1 MDGIDVA
8 SHPLDRVESFVRG
21 IGEQPS
27 ILPIAQETT
36 MATRTFALVFALLV
50 CFLLDP
56 QPVRAAENYMIDPAH
71 TSIVFSVSHAKLSY
85 TYGFFRKAAGAY
97 ILDKTNPANSRFRLT
112 IDADSLDTNHAER
125 DKHLRSADFFDVQ
138 RFPSIDFE
146 STSCTAARGQDG
158 SVIYQ
163 VTGNM
168 TIHGVT
174 RQITLPLKML
184 GEGKGP
190 FGDQRSGFLC
200 QVDLKRSDF
209 GMTNLLNMV
218 GDSIGITV
226 SFEGMLQESAAG
238 TTQQR

>member
-1 MDGIDVA
+1 MLAVVVA
-8 SHPLDRVESFVRG
+8 SLAIAFLTA
-21 IGEQPS
+21 QPAR
-27 ILPIAQETT
+27 PAET
-36 MATRTFALVFALLV
+36 
-50 CFLLDP
+50 
-56 QPVRAAENYMIDPAH
+56 YMIDPAH

-85 TYGFFRKAAGAY
+85 TYGFFRKAAGSY
-97 ILDKTNPANSRFRLT
+97 ILDKTNPANCRFRLA

-146 STSCTAARGQDG
+146 STSCTAIRSQEGRI
-158 SVIYQ
+158 VYQ

-174 RQITLPLKML
+174 RQVTLPLEML

-200 QVDLKRSDF
+200 QVEVKRSDF

-218 GDSIGITV
+218 GDAIGITV
-226 SFEGMLQESAAG
+226 SFEGMLHENATAM
-238 TTQQR
+238 TRQR